1 MSVESGLSST
11 TVKWSVAALSTPEM
25 LRPERG
31 DEDVTFACPRCTKL
45 FSVRVESEAKARAKR
60 RIYLVLGWALLLSL
74 LVTVPM
80 LFHLGGQT
88 REESDQSTNPVGI
101 LFALVS
107 VGFVAGLT
115 FRALGARYEGIKKF
129 RLVRQDGT
137 RTAWVQGHRMF

>member
-1 MSVESGLSST
+1 MSVTGGLGGT
-11 TVKWSVAALSTPEM
+11 TVKWSVAALSAPEM
-25 LRPERG
+25 RRPERG
-31 DEDVTFACPRCTKL
+31 DEVVTFACPRCAKL
-45 FSVRVESEAKARAKR
+45 FSVRVESEAKARLKH

-101 LFALVS
+101 LFALS
-107 VGFVAGLT
+107 AVGFVAGLT
-115 FRALGARYEGIKKF
+115 FRSVGARYEGVKKF